1 MSVIYPIFSRL
12 SNDEDSSEFK
22 DIIRKSLNIVILI
35 IIPVSVGAIVL
46 ANPIVKILFER
57 GKFDS
62 NATIMT
68 AQALR
73 CYAIGISASG
83 ITTILNRIFYSM
95 KDTKTPMINGVISI
109 VVNII
114 FNLILINFIGHM
126 GLALATSI
134 SALVKLGLMFRKLKE
149 RIADFGQDLI
159 LKAFRK
165 VMIAS
170 TVMGVVVCLMNSGI
184 NHLSIINSKV
194 YVLGLFLVILIG
206 ALLYAFM
213 IMKMNIEE
221 VKIILD
227 KVTYK
232 IKNKNVEAEDI
243 SQGI

>member
-1 MSVIYPIFSRL
+1 M
-12 SNDEDSSEFK
+12 
-22 DIIRKSLNIVILI
+22 DIWDWL
-35 IIPVSVGAIVL
+35 
-46 ANPIVKILFER
+46 
-57 GKFDS
+57 
-62 NATIMT
+62 
-68 AQALR
+68 
-73 CYAIGISASG
+73 
-83 ITTILNRIFYSM
+83 
-95 KDTKTPMINGVISI
+95 
-109 VVNII
+109 
-114 FNLILINFIGHM
+114 
-126 GLALATSI
+126 LATSI

>member
-1 MSVIYPIFSRL
+1 
-12 SNDEDSSEFK
+12 
-22 DIIRKSLNIVILI
+22 
-35 IIPVSVGAIVL
+35 
-46 ANPIVKILFER
+46 
-57 GKFDS
+57 
-62 NATIMT
+62 
-68 AQALR
+68 
-73 CYAIGISASG
+73 
-83 ITTILNRIFYSM
+83 M

>member
-1 MSVIYPIFSRL
+1 
-12 SNDEDSSEFK
+12 
-22 DIIRKSLNIVILI
+22 
-35 IIPVSVGAIVL
+35 
-46 ANPIVKILFER
+46 
-57 GKFDS
+57 
-62 NATIMT
+62 
-68 AQALR
+68 
-73 CYAIGISASG
+73 
-83 ITTILNRIFYSM
+83 
-95 KDTKTPMINGVISI
+95 
-109 VVNII
+109 
-114 FNLILINFIGHM
+114 M

>member
-1 MSVIYPIFSRL
+1 M
-12 SNDEDSSEFK
+12 K
-22 DIIRKSLNIVILI
+22 DI
-35 IIPVSVGAIVL
+35 
-46 ANPIVKILFER
+46 
-57 GKFDS
+57 
-62 NATIMT
+62 
-68 AQALR
+68 
-73 CYAIGISASG
+73 
-83 ITTILNRIFYSM
+83 
-95 KDTKTPMINGVISI
+95 KTPMINGVISI